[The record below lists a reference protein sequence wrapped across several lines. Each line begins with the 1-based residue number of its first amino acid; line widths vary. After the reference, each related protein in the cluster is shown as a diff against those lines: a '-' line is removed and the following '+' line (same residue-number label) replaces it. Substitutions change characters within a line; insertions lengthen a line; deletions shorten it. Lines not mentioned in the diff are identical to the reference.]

1 MPKSQCFLPLKLGT
15 FEEVRLKLAFW
26 SFINKL
32 KACLFELLKMF
43 IYLFIIIYYYLFIY
57 YYYYYKKWTKYELQP
72 ADHNTI
78 EINQWFMVNFY
89 TLKPTPLHLYS
100 SSVE

>member
-32 KACLFELLKMF
+32 KACFFELLKMF
-43 IYLFIIIYYYLFIY
+43 IYLSLFITIYLFIIIIIIKNEPNMNCSLLI
-57 YYYYYKKWTKYELQP
+57 
-72 ADHNTI
+72 TI
-78 EINQWFMVNFY
+78 L
-89 TLKPTPLHLYS
+89 LK
-100 SSVE
+100 